1 MIPELGNFLLIFSMI
16 NSFLLISIAFI
27 YPPKD
32 KRFFL
37 SASLVTFLAIFLS
50 FIALEISFLTDDFSV
65 LYVATNSNPNLPIY
79 YKFAALW
86 GGHEGSL
93 LLFLLILSK
102 GCCPFLQY
110 LVRISTHCFK
120 ILPLQFILQCSTWDT
135 LD

>member
-16 NSFLLISIAFI
+16 NSLLLISIAFI

-93 LLFLLILSK
+93 LLFLLILA
-102 GCCPFLQY
+102 GWI
-110 LVRISTHCFK
+110 LVFVFFNEVYNFINHK
-120 ILPLQFILQCSTWDT
+120 IRLIVAKVIIITNYII
-135 LD
+135 

>member
-16 NSFLLISIAFI
+16 NSLLLISIAFI

-86 GGHEGSL
+86 GGCL
-93 LLFLLILSK
+93 LYTS
-102 GCCPFLQY
+102 PSP
-110 LVRISTHCFK
+110 RDRTRSRM
-120 ILPLQFILQCSTWDT
+120 PSSA
-135 LD
+135 

>member
-16 NSFLLISIAFI
+16 NSLLLISIAFI

-86 GGHEGSL
+86 GGNSSSNALHGIRWISYSIRYSYEFSFKSG
-93 LLFLLILSK
+93 K
-102 GCCPFLQY
+102 G
-110 LVRISTHCFK
+110 
-120 ILPLQFILQCSTWDT
+120 
-135 LD
+135 